1 MSAAT
6 ARMKVIEQKWLTRE
20 IQERID
26 LDDEHERRF
35 SASPQPPPE
44 CELPQEFQ
52 DSERKPLV

>member
-1 MSAAT
+1 
-6 ARMKVIEQKWLTRE
+6 MKVIEQKWLTRE